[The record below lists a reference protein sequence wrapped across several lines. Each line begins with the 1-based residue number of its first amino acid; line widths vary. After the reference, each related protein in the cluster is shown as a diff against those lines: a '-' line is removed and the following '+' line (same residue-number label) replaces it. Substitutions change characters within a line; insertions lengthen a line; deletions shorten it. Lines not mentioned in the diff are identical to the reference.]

1 MLILCSNNN
10 FWDKIILKVL
20 LSGEDAPPAGCAFEN
35 VNENLAVY
43 LKAGEKVNAEV
54 ELVKMRNKMDE
65 IQK

>member
-1 MLILCSNNN
+1 M
-10 FWDKIILKVL
+10 
-20 LSGEDAPPAGCAFEN
+20 SGEDAPPAGCAFEN